1 MRKRI
6 EKMKLIE
13 AFPNYRIHEN
23 GLIESNFKFKTN
35 IPCDVWREVKPIY
48 DKTCGYL
55 IVTLCSGDG
64 VRKNKR
70 VHRLLCEAFLPNPQ
84 NKKHINHKDG
94 NKLNNALNNLEW
106 ATPKEN
112 AIHAV
117 ITGLCDARRI
127 ASEKPVI
134 QLDLLG
140 NFITEFASLHDAGR
154 QTKVCWQNIYKVCSG
169 KRKTAGGFKWEYK

>member
-1 MRKRI
+1 MRLSKNGIAKTYRVNR
-6 EKMKLIE
+6 LI
-13 AFPNYRIHEN
+13 A
-23 GLIESNFKFKTN
+23 LIFIN
-35 IPCDVWREVKPIY
+35 
-48 DKTCGYL
+48 
-55 IVTLCSGDG
+55 
-64 VRKNKR
+64 
-70 VHRLLCEAFLPNPQ
+70 NPL
-84 NKKHINHKDG
+84 NKKTVNHKDG

-117 ITGLCDARRI
+117 TTGLCDARRI

-140 NFITEFASLHDAGR
+140 NFITEFASLHDAER

-169 KRKTAGGFKWEYK
+169 KRKTTGGYKWVTQ